1 MFMKTVRNFVWMI
14 VAAVSVLWWMSEP
27 QLLSST
33 QFFQWRSALIQYS
46 GVLSLALMSIAMVLA
61 LRLPVIEQW
70 VHGMD
75 KAYRVHKWLG
85 IAGVSLGVIHWLMY
99 KVPKW
104 LVAAGWLEK
113 PLKHT
118 GAGPSGNNFVGLELW
133 VKELRDVGLDLGEW
147 GFYLLL
153 ALLVVSLWTVVKYKP
168 FKLSH
173 RLMAVVYLMVALHSV
188 LLIKH
193 AYWGDPIHFVA
204 LGFALMGSAA
214 ATYSLFG
221 FVGRANRYPAKVVST
236 RYFPQ
241 ARVMELVLAPSNN
254 GQGKPWQ
261 GHKAGQ
267 FAYVRFGNEDPHP
280 FTIVSGEHD
289 PEVRFLIKELGDF
302 TTNLYQRVK
311 AGDEVVVEG
320 PYGRLEFDV
329 NKPQVWIAGGV
340 GIASFF
346 AILSSLKA
354 LKIHPPVHLFYC
366 TRGLDSHLVDELWN
380 AAHQAQVKL
389 NVIDTAVSP
398 RLNVERIAKECGDL
412 SRYEFYFCGPEV
424 FSRTLKK
431 ELEVYRFDTEH
442 HYHEELFVM
451 R

>member
-1 MFMKTVRNFVWMI
+1 MKTVRNFLWMI

-113 PLKHT
+113 PVKHT

-193 AYWGDPIHFVA
+193 AYWGDPIHFIA
-204 LGFALMGSAA
+204 FGFALMGSAA
-214 ATYSLFG
+214 AVYSLFG

-241 ARVMELVLAPSNN
+241 ARVMELVLAPGIND
-254 GQGKPWQ
+254 QGKPWQ

-289 PEVRFLIKELGDF
+289 PEIHFLIKELGDF

-311 AGDEVVVEG
+311 AGNEVVVEG

-346 AILSSLKA
+346 AILSSLKR
-354 LKIHPPVHLFYC
+354 LKRHPPVHLFYC

-380 AAHQAQVKL
+380 AARQAQVKL
-389 NVIDTAVSP
+389 NVIDTAISP
-398 RLNVERIAKECGDL
+398 RLNVEQIAKECGDL

-431 ELEVYRFDTEH
+431 ELEAYRFDTEH

>member
-1 MFMKTVRNFVWMI
+1 MKTVRNFVWMI
-14 VAAVSVLWWMSEP
+14 IAAVSVLWWMSEP

-104 LVAAGWLEK
+104 LVAAVWLEK
-113 PLKHT
+113 PVKHT
-118 GAGPSGNNFVGLELW
+118 GEGPSGNNFVGFELW
-133 VKELRDVGLDLGEW
+133 VKELRDIGLDLGEW

-153 ALLVVSLWTVVKYKP
+153 VLLAVSLWTVVKYKP

-193 AYWGDPIHFVA
+193 AYWGDPIHFIA
-204 LGFALMGSAA
+204 FGFALMGSAA
-214 ATYSLFG
+214 AVYSLFG

-241 ARVMELVLAPSNN
+241 ARVMELVLAPGIND
-254 GQGKPWQ
+254 QGKPWQ

-289 PEVRFLIKELGDF
+289 PEIRFLIKELGDF

-311 AGDEVVVEG
+311 ASDEVVVEG

-329 NKPQVWIAGGV
+329 NKPQVWVAGGV

-354 LKIHPPVHLFYC
+354 LKRHPPVHLFYC

-380 AAHQAQVKL
+380 AARQAQVKL
-389 NVIDTAVSP
+389 NVIDTAISP
-398 RLNVERIAKECGDL
+398 RLNVEQIAKECGDL

>member
-1 MFMKTVRNFVWMI
+1 MKTVRNFVWMI
-14 VAAVSVLWWMSEP
+14 IAAVSVLWWMSEP

-113 PLKHT
+113 PVKHT
-118 GAGPSGNNFVGLELW
+118 GAGPSGNNFVGFELW
-133 VKELRDVGLDLGEW
+133 VKELRDIGLDLGEW
-147 GFYLLL
+147 GFYFLLVLL
-153 ALLVVSLWTVVKYKP
+153 AVSLWTVVKYKP

-173 RLMAVVYLMVALHSV
+173 RLMAVVYLMVAVHSV

-193 AYWGDPIHFVA
+193 AYWGDPIHFIA
-204 LGFALMGSAA
+204 FGFALMGSAA
-214 ATYSLFG
+214 AVYSLFG

-241 ARVMELVLAPSNN
+241 ARVMELVLAPGIND
-254 GQGKPWQ
+254 QGKPWQ
-261 GHKAGQ
+261 RHKAGQ

-289 PEVRFLIKELGDF
+289 PEIRFLIKELGDF

-311 AGDEVVVEG
+311 ASDEVVVEG

-398 RLNVERIAKECGDL
+398 RLNVERIARECGDL

-431 ELEVYRFDTEH
+431 ELEVYRFDIEH
-442 HYHEELFVM
+442 RYHEELFVM

>member
-1 MFMKTVRNFVWMI
+1 MKTVRNFVWMI
-14 VAAVSVLWWMSEP
+14 IAAVSVLWWMSEP

-113 PLKHT
+113 PVKHT
-118 GAGPSGNNFVGLELW
+118 GAGPSGNNFVGFELW
-133 VKELRDVGLDLGEW
+133 VKELRDIGLDLGEW

-153 ALLVVSLWTVVKYKP
+153 VLLAVSLWTVVKYKP

-193 AYWGDPIHFVA
+193 AYWGDPIHFIA
-204 LGFALMGSAA
+204 FGFALMGSAA

-241 ARVMELVLAPSNN
+241 ARVMELVLAPGIND
-254 GQGKPWQ
+254 QGKPWQ
-261 GHKAGQ
+261 EHKAGQ

-289 PEVRFLIKELGDF
+289 PEIRFLIKELGDF

-311 AGDEVVVEG
+311 ASDEVVVEG

-354 LKIHPPVHLFYC
+354 LKRHPPVHLFYC

-380 AAHQAQVKL
+380 AARQVQVKL

-412 SRYEFYFCGPEV
+412 SRYELYFCGPEV

-431 ELEVYRFDTEH
+431 ELDAYRFDTEH

>member
-1 MFMKTVRNFVWMI
+1 MKTVRNFVWMI
-14 VAAVSVLWWMSEP
+14 IAAVSVLWWMSEP

-113 PLKHT
+113 PVKHT
-118 GAGPSGNNFVGLELW
+118 GAGPSGNNFVGFELW
-133 VKELRDVGLDLGEW
+133 VKELRDIGLDLGEW
-147 GFYLLL
+147 GFYFLLVLL
-153 ALLVVSLWTVVKYKP
+153 AVSLWTVVKYKP

-173 RLMAVVYLMVALHSV
+173 RLMAVVYLMVAVHSV

-193 AYWGDPIHFVA
+193 AYWGDPIHFIA
-204 LGFALMGSAA
+204 FGFALMGSAA
-214 ATYSLFG
+214 AVYSLFG

-261 GHKAGQ
+261 GHKVGQ

-280 FTIVSGEHD
+280 FTIVSGGHD
-289 PEVRFLIKELGDF
+289 PEIRFLIKELGDF

-311 AGDEVVVEG
+311 AGNEVVVEG

-412 SRYEFYFCGPEV
+412 SRYELYFCGPEV

-431 ELEVYRFDTEH
+431 ELEAYRFDTEH

>member
-1 MFMKTVRNFVWMI
+1 MKTVRNFVWMI
-14 VAAVSVLWWMSEP
+14 IAAVSVLWWMSEP

-113 PLKHT
+113 PVKHT
-118 GAGPSGNNFVGLELW
+118 GAGPSGNNFVGFELW
-133 VKELRDVGLDLGEW
+133 VKELRDIGLDLGEW

-153 ALLVVSLWTVVKYKP
+153 VLLAVSLWTVVKYKP

-193 AYWGDPIHFVA
+193 AYWGDPIHFIA
-204 LGFALMGSAA
+204 FGFALMGSAA

-241 ARVMELVLAPSNN
+241 ARVMELVLAPGIND
-254 GQGKPWQ
+254 QGKPWQ
-261 GHKAGQ
+261 EHKAGQ

-289 PEVRFLIKELGDF
+289 PEIRFLIKELGDF

-311 AGDEVVVEG
+311 ASDEVVVEG

-354 LKIHPPVHLFYC
+354 LKRHPPVHLFYC

-380 AAHQAQVKL
+380 AARQVQVKL

-412 SRYEFYFCGPEV
+412 SRYELYFCGPEV

-431 ELEVYRFDTEH
+431 ELEAYRFDTEH

>member
-1 MFMKTVRNFVWMI
+1 MKTVRNFVWMI
-14 VAAVSVLWWMSEP
+14 IAAVSVLWWMSEP

-104 LVAAGWLEK
+104 LVATGWLEK
-113 PLKHT
+113 PVKHT
-118 GAGPSGNNFVGLELW
+118 GAGPSGNNFVGFELW
-133 VKELRDVGLDLGEW
+133 VKELRDIGLDLGEW
-147 GFYLLL
+147 GFYFLLVLL
-153 ALLVVSLWTVVKYKP
+153 AVSLWTVVKYKP

-173 RLMAVVYLMVALHSV
+173 RLMAVVYLMVAVHSV

-193 AYWGDPIHFVA
+193 AYWGDPIHFIA
-204 LGFALMGSAA
+204 FGFALMGSAA
-214 ATYSLFG
+214 AVYSLFG

-241 ARVMELVLAPSNN
+241 ARVMELVLAPGIND
-254 GQGKPWQ
+254 QGKPWQ

-311 AGDEVVVEG
+311 AGNEVVVEG

-354 LKIHPPVHLFYC
+354 LKRHPPVHLFYC

-380 AAHQAQVKL
+380 AARQAQVKL

-398 RLNVERIAKECGDL
+398 RLNVERIARECGDL

-431 ELEVYRFDTEH
+431 ELEVYRFDIEH
-442 HYHEELFVM
+442 RYHEELFVM

>member
-1 MFMKTVRNFVWMI
+1 MKTVRNFVWMI
-14 VAAVSVLWWMSEP
+14 IAAVSVLWWMSEP
-27 QLLSST
+27 QLLSSP
-33 QFFQWRSALIQYS
+33 QFFRWRSALIQYS

-113 PLKHT
+113 PVKHT
-118 GAGPSGNNFVGLELW
+118 GAGPSGNNFVGFELW
-133 VKELRDVGLDLGEW
+133 VKELRDIGLDLGEW

-153 ALLVVSLWTVVKYKP
+153 VLLAVSLWAVVKYKP

-173 RLMAVVYLMVALHSV
+173 RLMAVVYLMVAVHSV

-193 AYWGDPIHFVA
+193 AYWGDPIHFIA
-204 LGFALMGSAA
+204 FGFALMGSAA
-214 ATYSLFG
+214 AVYSLFG

-241 ARVMELVLAPSNN
+241 ARVMELVLAPGIND
-254 GQGKPWQ
+254 QGKPWQ
-261 GHKAGQ
+261 EHKAGQ

-289 PEVRFLIKELGDF
+289 PEIRFLIKELGDF

-311 AGDEVVVEG
+311 AGNEVVVEG

-354 LKIHPPVHLFYC
+354 LKRHPPVHLFYC

-380 AAHQAQVKL
+380 AARQAQVKL
-389 NVIDTAVSP
+389 NVIDTAISP
-398 RLNVERIAKECGDL
+398 RLNVEQIAKECGDL
-412 SRYEFYFCGPEV
+412 SRYELYFCGPEV

-431 ELEVYRFDTEH
+431 ELEAYRFDTEH
-442 HYHEELFVM
+442 YYHEELFLM

>member
-1 MFMKTVRNFVWMI
+1 MKTVRNFVWMI
-14 VAAVSVLWWMSEP
+14 IAAVSVLWWMSEP

-113 PLKHT
+113 PVKHT
-118 GAGPSGNNFVGLELW
+118 GAGPSGNNFVGFELW
-133 VKELRDVGLDLGEW
+133 VKELRDIGLDLGEW
-147 GFYLLL
+147 GFYFLLVLL
-153 ALLVVSLWTVVKYKP
+153 AVSLWTVVKYKP

-173 RLMAVVYLMVALHSV
+173 RLMAVVYLMVAVHSV

-193 AYWGDPIHFVA
+193 AYWGDPIHFIA
-204 LGFALMGSAA
+204 FGFALMGSAA
-214 ATYSLFG
+214 AVYSLFG

-241 ARVMELVLAPSNN
+241 ARVMELVLAPGIND
-254 GQGKPWQ
+254 QGKPWQ

-289 PEVRFLIKELGDF
+289 PEIRFLIKELGDF

-311 AGDEVVVEG
+311 ASDEVVVEG

-329 NKPQVWIAGGV
+329 NKPQVWVAGGV

-354 LKIHPPVHLFYC
+354 LKRHPPVHLFYC

-380 AAHQAQVKL
+380 AARQAQVKL
-389 NVIDTAVSP
+389 NVIDTAISP
-398 RLNVERIAKECGDL
+398 RLNVEQIAKECGDL

-431 ELEVYRFDTEH
+431 ELEVYRFDIEH
-442 HYHEELFVM
+442 RYHEELFVM